1 MQRYWAGTRNELDK
15 LLSKKKYCVFF
26 AIEIAICV
34 IVILLDKL
42 LSRVSGGV
50 LTFGGADLSLMMLTF
65 SLGCISHL

>member
-15 LLSKKKYCVFF
+15 LLSKKKYFVFF

-65 SLGCISHL
+65 H